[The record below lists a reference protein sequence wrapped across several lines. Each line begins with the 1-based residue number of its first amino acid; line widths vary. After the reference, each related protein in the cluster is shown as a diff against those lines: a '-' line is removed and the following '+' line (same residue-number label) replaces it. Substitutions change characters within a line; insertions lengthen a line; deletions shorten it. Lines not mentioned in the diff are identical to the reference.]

1 MMYRD
6 VSRLN
11 MESSSAHAGEAA
23 LLVGLVVLAAFFA
36 GSEVAFLGV
45 PRTWVRQQAESGSR
59 LARLLMSLQERR
71 SLVLATMLTCITG
84 SYYWAEHIAV
94 KIAID
99 YWGAVVGAAVASA
112 AALFLMAVIVLIFAE
127 ATPMQYALRNQ
138 RKVAVAASP
147 VLALF
152 AVILYPVVAILG
164 LLVRGMM
171 YLTGLGGHG
180 MLPTVTE
187 EQLKAMIEEGQ
198 SQGALAEGTGRM
210 LHGAL
215 DFGDQTA
222 AQVMTPRPDMK
233 CVEDTVTIGEA
244 LVMALENKHSRVPIY
259 ADDKDHITGILY
271 VKDTLPYVRLG
282 ELDKPVRIVAR
293 PPHFVPESLP
303 ADELLRQMRVGR
315 RTMSIVYDEYGGTAG
330 LVTVEDLLEE
340 IVGDIQD
347 EYDIEQPQIV
357 RTETCL
363 MCDATIGLHELDNL
377 VGESLP
383 TEEFDSLGGMV
394 LAAAGRIPREG
405 ESFDWGSLTLNVE
418 QMTGRRIS
426 RVSIVER
433 EPEDDGGSEGR
444 ERR

>member
-1 MMYRD
+1 
-6 VSRLN
+6 
-11 MESSSAHAGEAA
+11 MESSSAHAGELA

-59 LARLLMSLQERR
+59 LGKLLLALQERR
-71 SLVLATMLTCITG
+71 SLVLATLLVGITG

-94 KIAID
+94 KVAID
-99 YWGAVVGAAVASA
+99 AWGEVLTAAGASA
-112 AALFLMAVIVLIFAE
+112 AALILMTILVLVFAE
-127 ATPMQYALRNQ
+127 ATPMQFALRNT
-138 RKVAVAASP
+138 RKVSIAASP

-152 AVILYPVVAILG
+152 AIVLYPAVGLLG
-164 LLVRGMM
+164 LIVRGIMH
-171 YLTGLGGHG
+171 LVGLGGHG

-198 SQGALAEGTGRM
+198 SQGALAQGTGRM

-233 CVEDTVTIGEA
+233 CVEEDVSLGEA
-244 LVMALENKHSRVPIY
+244 LHFAMENKHSRVPIY
-259 ADDKDHITGILY
+259 SEDKDHITGILY
-271 VKDTLPYVRLG
+271 VKDLLPYVRLG
-282 ELDKPVRIVAR
+282 ELDKPVRLVAR

-303 ADELLRQMRVGR
+303 ADELLRQLRVGR
-315 RTMSIVYDEYGGTAG
+315 RSMSVVYDEFGGTAG

-347 EYDIEQPQIV
+347 EYDIEQPGIV
-357 RTETCL
+357 RTEECL
-363 MCDATIGLHELDNL
+363 VCDATIGLHELDNI

-383 TEEFDSLGGMV
+383 TEDYDSLAGVV
-394 LAAAGRIPREG
+394 LAAAGRIPEEG
-405 ESFDWGSLTLNVE
+405 ETFDWGSLTLRVD
-418 QMTGRRIS
+418 QMDGRRIS
-426 RVSIVER
+426 RVSIFER
-433 EPEDDGGSEGR
+433 EVTDEADGRGGSR
-444 ERR
+444 E